1 MDLKTDTIRGEVS
14 INELDGDATA
24 EAPSG
29 LASEIAIK
37 SVHSTSAP
45 NDGPV
50 NTTRHCVLELE
61 TQCLVCYD
69 IIMVEG
75 KVNFRLDIEPT
86 CPHVVIIPLLALRYS
101 AQESDCQI
109 CHVFWGALTPFVK
122 SADEDVMTRA
132 IIMIEELTW
141 WISVRLQSKAPG
153 PKSRIKPRH
162 EYRDDGSSMAIW
174 VYEASLFTLSG
185 DKLQSW
191 FSRTVPQSDLIQQH
205 TNSAASHAIM
215 RAWLSDCLQNHDNF
229 SKSCVRLST
238 RHPPNTPYLALSY
251 CWGVYDVFS
260 TTKDNLRVHME
271 GISVSKLPK
280 TFRHALV
287 ITLALGYEYIWIDS
301 LCIIQG
307 DKEDFAHQ
315 SGQMGGI
322 YSNADL
328 VLSADLAKDVHEGFL
343 HERTPKPFAVEI
355 PISKRTRHQ
364 QLRHPKEGQSIGLV
378 DLSNIEHHTAVDIE
392 TIFVNPIF
400 IPAYVGARSPT
411 FERAWC
417 FQEQH
422 LARRVIHF
430 MEHSMY
436 WRCRAH
442 SRCECG
448 TANRGSHLH
457 RPHYSHIREPLT
469 NYTNLEEMSAML
481 LNEAMKLWVDVVQE
495 YSQRKLTNPTDR
507 LPAIA
512 GFASRLQSSTLGEYH
527 AGLWEHSL
535 PSALLW
541 QTSIIVVMPEAHTYI
556 GPTWSWVSSRRNIY
570 FPFFPLTDS
579 AKVLQVRTHLESSER
594 YGQIRAG
601 GIRLRSL
608 FLKMNS
614 VRADFGER
622 FMFGGRRRKRQE
634 TGKFRLFLDL
644 FQERKENTGS
654 ARETSPDWYLLV
666 IAERPFDLLGLVLIK
681 SYKQPGAFE
690 RVGIFSESTEPRRK
704 WKHKVVTII

>member
-1 MDLKTDTIRGEVS
+1 MDLQTDTIRGEVS

-45 NDGPV
+45 NDRPV

-185 DKLQSW
+185 E
-191 FSRTVPQSDLIQQH
+191 TVPQSDLIQQH

-215 RAWLSDCLQNHDNF
+215 RAC
-229 SKSCVRLST
+229 
-238 RHPPNTPYLALSY
+238 
-251 CWGVYDVFS
+251 

-307 DKEDFAHQ
+307 DKEDFSHQ

-400 IPAYVGARSPT
+400 TPAYVGARSPT

-469 NYTNLEEMSAML
+469 NYTNPEEMSAML

-512 GFASRLQSSTLGEYH
+512 GFASCLPSSTLGEYH

-570 FPFFPLTDS
+570 FPFLPLTDS

-601 GIRLRSL
+601 WIRLRSL

-622 FMFGGRRRKRQE
+622 FMFGGRQRKRQE
-634 TGKFRLFLDL
+634 IGKFRLFLDL